1 MTLPVLKVEIDFAN
15 GPNFSYPLLLDDAT
29 FGILDIGVLG
39 DAPADVVDIS
49 SQVMRCSIRR
59 GRNRILANFEA
70 GTATVTLNDPDSDFN
85 PQNTASPYWNAVT
98 NTSKVVPLRKIRIY
112 AESEYLGDTVETDLF
127 SGYITSY
134 DTGFYSGV
142 YTTST
147 VVLQCVD
154 GFRLLNNVSTPQDA
168 GIPPVPV
175 PIPGCTTAQLSGT
188 RVDAI
193 LDFAG
198 FPSSMRTTTPGN
210 STMQA
215 DPGGVR
221 SVLAA
226 IQTVEQ
232 SEFGAFFMQ
241 RSGKTI
247 FLDRDTV
254 ALRADATPRTY
265 TDTGSPGTF
274 PYSNIDFAFDDQN
287 ILNRVTV
294 ERVGG
299 VAQTVENQASIDKF
313 FIKSGQRTN
322 LLIQT
327 DQESEDQANT
337 LLAARKNAELRIE
350 SITLNMNATIS
361 EANTLV
367 NLSSDIYNL
376 IVAEKQMSGGSSIEQ
391 ELFIQGVQHDIT
403 PDSWNIKLL
412 TAEPLI
418 QAFILDST
426 TQGILGNTVPQNT
439 NVLSY

>member
-15 GPNFSYPLLLDDAT
+15 GPNFSYPL
-29 FGILDIGVLG
+29 ILDSSAFGRLDINTLG
-39 DAPADVVDIS
+39 DAPADLVDIS
-49 SQVMRCSIRR
+49 DQVMRCSVRR

-85 PQNTASPYWNAVT
+85 PQNASGPYFG
-98 NTSKVVPLRKIRIY
+98 KLIPLRKIRIY
-112 AESEYLGDTVETDLF
+112 AESEFLGDTVETDLF

-168 GIPPVPV
+168 GSPAIPV
-175 PIPGCTTAQLSGT
+175 PIPGCNTTQLSGT
-188 RVDAI
+188 RVNAI

-198 FPSSMRTTTPGN
+198 FPSSMRSTDPGN
-210 STMQA
+210 SIMQA

-241 RSGKTI
+241 RSGKTL
-247 FLDRDTV
+247 FLDRDSV
-254 ALRADATPRTY
+254 AVKADAIPRTY
-265 TDTGSPGTF
+265 TDLGTLGTF

-294 ERVGG
+294 ARVGG
-299 VAQTVENQASIDKF
+299 VPQTVESQDSIDKF

-327 DQESEDQANT
+327 DQESEDQANI
-337 LLAARKNAELRIE
+337 LLAARKDADLRIE

-361 EANTLV
+361 ETNTLV

-376 IVAEKQMSGGSSIEQ
+376 IVAEKQMPGGSSIVK
-391 ELFIQGVQHDIT
+391 ELFIQGVQHDVT

-426 TQGILGNTVPQNT
+426 NQGILGNTVPQNT

>member
-1 MTLPVLKVEIDFAN
+1 MTLPVLKVQIDFTS
-15 GPNFSYPLLLDDAT
+15 GPSFSYPL
-29 FGILDIGVLG
+29 ILDNPAFGMLDVGVLG
-39 DAPADVVDIS
+39 DAPADLVDIS
-49 SQVMRCSIRR
+49 DQVMRCSIRR
-59 GRNRILANFEA
+59 GRNRILASFEA

-85 PQNTASPYWNAVT
+85 PQNASGPYFG
-98 NTSKVVPLRKIRIY
+98 KLIPLRKIRIY
-112 AESEYLGDTVETDLF
+112 AETVVGGDLIEVNLF

-154 GFRLLNNVSTPQDA
+154 GFRLLNNVSTPADA
-168 GIPPVPV
+168 GTPPVPV
-175 PIPGCTTAQLSGT
+175 PIPGCNAVQLSGV
-188 RVDAI
+188 RVNAI
-193 LDFAG
+193 LNFAG
-198 FPSSMRTTTPGN
+198 FPSSMRTTNFGK

-215 DPGGVR
+215 DPGGAR

-232 SEFGAFFMQ
+232 SEFGAFFMG
-241 RSGKTI
+241 RSGKTL
-247 FLDRDTV
+247 FFDRDTV
-254 ALRADATPRTY
+254 AKIADETPRTY
-265 TDTGSPGTF
+265 TDLGTIGTF

-299 VAQTVENQASIDKF
+299 VAQTVEDQDSIDKF
-313 FIKSGQRTN
+313 FVKSGQRTN

-337 LLAARKNAELRIE
+337 LLAARKDADLRIE
-350 SITLNMNATIS
+350 SITLNMNATVN
-361 EANTLV
+361 ELNTLV

-376 IVAEKQMSGGSSIEQ
+376 IIAQKQMSGGSSIEK
-391 ELFIQGVQHDIT
+391 ELFIQGVQHDVT
-403 PDSWNIKLL
+403 PDSWNIKLF

-426 TQGILGNTVPQNT
+426 NQGILGNTVPQNT

>member
-1 MTLPVLKVEIDFAN
+1 MTLPVLKVEIDFSN
-15 GPNFSYPLLLDDAT
+15 GPNFSYPLILDSST
-29 FGILDIGVLG
+29 FGRLDSNILA
-39 DAPADVVDIS
+39 DAPADLADIS
-49 SQVMRCSIRR
+49 SQVMRCSVRR

-70 GTATVTLNDPDSDFN
+70 GTATVTLNDPDSKFN
-85 PQNTASPYWNAVT
+85 PQNASGPYYG
-98 NTSKVVPLRKIRIY
+98 KLIPLRKIRIY
-112 AESEYLGDTVETDLF
+112 AETEYLGSPVEVDLF
-127 SGYITSY
+127 AGYITSY

-147 VVLQCVD
+147 VTLQCVD

-168 GIPPVPV
+168 GTPAIPV
-175 PIPGCTTAQLSGT
+175 PIPGCNTTQLSGT
-188 RVDAI
+188 RVNAI

-198 FPSSMRTTTPGN
+198 FPSSMRTTTAGN

-241 RSGKTI
+241 RSGKTL

-254 ALRADATPRTY
+254 AKRADATPRTY

-294 ERVGG
+294 ARVGG
-299 VAQTVENQASIDKF
+299 VPQTVENQASIDKF
-313 FIKSGQRTN
+313 FVKSGQRTN
-322 LLIQT
+322 LLVQT

-337 LLAARKNAELRIE
+337 LLAARKNADLRID

-361 EANTLV
+361 EVNTLV

-426 TQGILGNTVPQNT
+426 NQGILGNTVPQNT